1 MPIEQFNPEQ
11 AANEVVSAIFPRY
24 FERGMTQEQ
33 AQEEAQGLYNL
44 SKIAGDLVMQGSG
57 IPVAGTDQIF
67 PYDDQNAAQI
77 VDLFTEAM
85 YFSAQKTQ
93 ELGIPDE
100 LRPMFHQQAAQHVF
114 EQAQQIVVSTFGQEH
129 TPGLQFSRE
138 QQLEFVKQTAESAL
152 LHYVNE
158 YEKENGPIIP
168 DEQAVEQIS
177 KAQLH
182 ALQEEGLVQDP
193 ALLDIPVPPEESAAG
208 SLIPLDSQTVMK
220 GPSAYD
226 KYAAV
231 ALLVATLPA
240 EKVGAILKRF
250 GAEEQEII
258 RYYSD
263 PELVVQQLDV
273 ASVRSYLESFKQLL
287 MQEARASAS
296 VAEDSA
302 QSGESKYE
310 FHPRLMALSQARSK
324 EALCRLLTR
333 ERTAVQNLLEN
344 LFPEANEGE
353 EPLFFPGETSSSRTL
368 STSKPLSPKIQEAL
382 CIYLEKRVS

>member
-44 SKIAGDLVMQGSG
+44 AKIAGDLVMQGSG

-152 LHYVNE
+152 LHYINE
-158 YEKENGPIIP
+158 HEKENGPIIP

-177 KAQLH
+177 KAQLQ
-182 ALQEEGLVQDP
+182 ALQEEGLAQDS
-193 ALLDIPVPPEESAAG
+193 ALLDIPVPPEEMAAG
-208 SLIPLDSQTVMK
+208 TLIPLDSQSVMK

-240 EKVGAILKRF
+240 EKAASILKRF

-287 MQEARASAS
+287 KQEAHTGATGG
-296 VAEDSA
+296 DLSA
-302 QSGESKYE
+302 QVQDDQYDL
-310 FHPRLMALSQARSK
+310 HPRLVALSQTRSK
-324 EALCRLLTR
+324 DALRRLLNR
-333 ERTAVQNLLEN
+333 ERSAVHDLLEN
-344 LFPEANEGE
+344 LFPEANPDE
-353 EPLFFPGETSSSRTL
+353 EPLFSPGETPSSGAL
-368 STSKPLSPKIQEAL
+368 SIPKPLSPKIQEAL
-382 CIYLEKRVS
+382 CVYLEKRVS